1 MIADVIEPKSSVIIN
16 KAIDFPMDHILRRY
30 ALDNE
35 LDWETAKEHE
45 REVKRYLALCAI
57 NPQVSYGMKGQIDE
71 LWHTFIMFTR
81 EYQKFCREVAGSF
94 IHHVPN
100 VPDEFGNK
108 IKSGADDYIQFL
120 NDYEIMFGEEA
131 PKHLWPRL
139 PQKQPISADCGGDI
153 SCAGCKGCTGCQSNR
168 YELMNDVS
176 TCTGCTSCT
185 GCNNCGG
192 HSE

>member
-1 MIADVIEPKSSVIIN
+1 MLTEVIESKSSLIISRSM
-16 KAIDFPMDHILRRY
+16 DFPMDNILRRY

-57 NPQVSYGMKGQIDE
+57 NPKVSYGMKGPIDE

-81 EYQKFCREVAGSF
+81 EYQKFCKDVAGSF

-108 IKSGADDYIQFL
+108 TKSGADTYIKFL
-120 NDYEIMFGEEA
+120 SDYELTFGEEA

-139 PQKQPISADCGGDI
+139 PQKHLIGADCGGDI
-153 SCAGCKGCTGCQSNR
+153 TCAGCKGCTGCGKHHSVAD
-168 YELMNDVS
+168 LDGS
-176 TCTGCTSCT
+176 TCSGCTSCG
-185 GCNNCGG
+185 GCEGG
-192 HSE
+192 EHS

>member
-1 MIADVIEPKSSVIIN
+1 MIADVIEPKSSLIIN
-16 KAIDFPMDHILRRY
+16 RAMDFPMNDILRHY

-45 REVKRYLALCAI
+45 REIKRYLALCAI
-57 NPQVSYGMKGQIDE
+57 NPKVSYGMKGQIDE

-81 EYQKFCREVAGSF
+81 EYQKFCKEVAGGF

-108 IKSGADDYIQFL
+108 VKSGADSYIKFL
-120 NDYEIMFGEEA
+120 TDYEISFGEEA

-139 PQKQPISADCGGDI
+139 PQKHTIAADCGGDI
-153 SCAGCKGCTGCQSNR
+153 SCAGCSGCTGCGK
-168 YELMNDVS
+168 YKPVVS
-176 TCTGCTSCT
+176 LDSSPCSGCTSCG
-185 GCNNCGG
+185 GCEGG
-192 HSE
+192 EHG